1 MTTPGLENAQEP
13 RAVSQSQVTL
23 ARVMEVMDANNLG
36 NVHGGVILRA
46 VDTTGGT
53 CAARHC
59 GGPAVTAFMDEMAF
73 LEPVRLS
80 DILITKASVNWT
92 GNTSLEVGV
101 RVEVQRRGSSAHI
114 HVGSAYLVFVSID
127 EAGQPTPVCPVL
139 AETTDEQRRFREAQL
154 RRDSRMNLRRRIEQ
168 LRSEESN

>member
-1 MTTPGLENAQEP
+1 MTSPNLNDA
-13 RAVSQSQVTL
+13 RNVADSRVTL

-101 RVEVQRRGSSAHI
+101 RVEAQRSGSVDHI
-114 HVGSAYLVFVSID
+114 HVGSAYLVFVAID
-127 EAGQPTPVCPVL
+127 ADGRPMKVDPVL
-139 AETTDEQRRFREAQL
+139 AQTPDEQRRFKEAQL
-154 RRDSRMNLRRRIEQ
+154 RRESRLSLRRRIEE
-168 LRSEESN
+168 LRNEA

>member
-1 MTTPGLENAQEP
+1 MTPAPTESALTPRP
-13 RAVSQSQVTL
+13 VSFSQVTL

-59 GGPAVTAFMDEMAF
+59 DGPAVTAFMDEMAF

-101 RVEVQRRGSSAHI
+101 RVEVQRRGSAEHI

-127 EAGQPTPVCPVL
+127 ENGQPRPVCPI
-139 AETTDEQRRFREAQL
+139 ETESAADLRRFREAQL
-154 RRDSRMNLRRRIEQ
+154 RRESRMALRRRIEQ
-168 LRSEESN
+168 LRSEES